1 MNQRIRQAIE
11 AAGVSLAEASRSTGV
26 SYPTLMQYLSGKR
39 SPAAHQLAAL
49 CSGTGINANYI
60 LNGIGNPLL
69 NTNQDTAMPNE
80 IRTLR
85 QSKVD
90 AEAAL
95 DAARTL
101 TKEARQAL
109 AAAQREEKHALGR
122 FEAAR
127 LAWIEAAEAHYG
139 AAE

>member
-1 MNQRIRQAIE
+1 M
-11 AAGVSLAEASRSTGV
+11 
-26 SYPTLMQYLSGKR
+26 
-39 SPAAHQLAAL
+39 
-49 CSGTGINANYI
+49 
-60 LNGIGNPLL
+60 
-69 NTNQDTAMPNE
+69 TNE
-80 IRTLR
+80 LRTLR

-90 AEAAL
+90 AETAL

-109 AAAQREEKHALGR
+109 AAAQREEKQALGR

-139 AAE
+139 AP